1 MGEQYILTIMISKRK
16 NHSNHFLGE
25 SLMDLFSLLA
35 KMSMDDSVEVLRE
48 LKRVYPKMA
57 VLKRFTLRLGNRNRL
72 VDLNLEPPISVI
84 ANDGD
89 VYLVSKTVTVK
100 LRMVNGK
107 VYAYD
112 DMGLLDEVRHDATN
126 GNGYHLPD
134 FIYNLL
140 RNRYYRNF
148 RMAKAIVKK
157 ENFRDFIAHVD
168 EEGKTFFYKEEGNKI
183 KVMIPL

>member
-1 MGEQYILTIMISKRK
+1 
-16 NHSNHFLGE
+16 
-25 SLMDLFSLLA
+25 MDLFSLLA
-35 KMSMDDSVEVLRE
+35 KMSMEDSVEVLRE

-72 VDLNLEPPISVI
+72 VDLRLEPPISVI

-89 VYLVSKTVTVK
+89 VYLVSRTVTVK

-112 DMGLLDEVRHDATN
+112 EEGLIDEVRHDPSN
-126 GNGYHLPD
+126 SNGYHLPD
-134 FIYNLL
+134 FMYRLL
-140 RNRYYRNF
+140 RNRHYRNF

-157 ENFRDFIAHVD
+157 TSVRDFLAIVGREFPFKD
-168 EEGKTFFYKEEGNKI
+168 EGLKI
-183 KVMIPL
+183 KFMIPL

>member
-1 MGEQYILTIMISKRK
+1 MTISKRK
-16 NHSNHFLGE
+16 NHFNRFLGE
-25 SLMDLFSLLA
+25 FPMDLFSLLA
-35 KMSMDDSVEVLRE
+35 KMSMEDSVEILRE
-48 LKRVYPKMA
+48 LKRVYPRMA

-89 VYLVSKTVTVK
+89 VYLVSRTVTVK

-112 DMGLLDEVRHDATN
+112 EEGLIDEVRHDPSN
-126 GNGYHLPD
+126 SNGYHLPD
-134 FIYNLL
+134 FMYRLL
-140 RNRYYRNF
+140 KNRHYRNF

-157 ENFRDFIAHVD
+157 TSVKNFLAIVGREFPFKD
-168 EEGKTFFYKEEGNKI
+168 EGNKI
-183 KVMIPL
+183 KFMIPL

>member
-1 MGEQYILTIMISKRK
+1 
-16 NHSNHFLGE
+16 
-25 SLMDLFSLLA
+25 MDLFSLLA
-35 KMSMDDSVEVLRE
+35 KMSMKDSVEVLRE
-48 LKRVYPKMA
+48 LKRVYPRMA

-89 VYLVSKTVTVK
+89 VYLISRTVTVK

-112 DMGLLDEVRHDATN
+112 EEGLIDEVRHDPSN
-126 GNGYHLPD
+126 SNGYHLPD
-134 FIYNLL
+134 FMYRLL
-140 RNRYYRNF
+140 RNRNYRNF

-157 ENFRDFIAHVD
+157 TSVRDFLAIAGKFPFKD
-168 EEGKTFFYKEEGNKI
+168 EGLRI
-183 KVMIPL
+183 KFMIPL